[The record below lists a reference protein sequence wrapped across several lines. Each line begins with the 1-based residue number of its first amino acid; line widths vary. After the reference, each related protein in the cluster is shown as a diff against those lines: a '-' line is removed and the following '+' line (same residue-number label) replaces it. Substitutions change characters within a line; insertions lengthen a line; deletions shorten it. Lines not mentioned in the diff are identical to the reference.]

1 MQQPEIKAQSWIMV
15 VLLGLTW
22 GSTFLVIEL
31 ALQGISPAWLAAS
44 RIMFAAALM
53 VLVQWI
59 RRAPL
64 FLEPATGKTWGTLI
78 AIAMLSS
85 ALPFNLLAWG
95 QQYVTSGFAGVSMAA
110 VVLIVLPLAQI
121 LIPGERMTWRR
132 VVGFVIGFVGI
143 CILIGG
149 QAFDSTGSP
158 LEPWGRAACLGVAV
172 CYACSSILMRRLPPV
187 DSVNLAG
194 VLLYISAIFV
204 LPIALI
210 HEGWPPL
217 VTRETLMWIA
227 LLGLVP
233 TAGANVLRVMVI
245 RQAGPVFMSIT
256 NYIVPVWSVIIG
268 WLILAEPLPHSLI
281 LAMSLI
287 LAGVGLSQ
295 YGALKRLFLAKP

>member
-1 MQQPEIKAQSWIMV
+1 MV
-15 VLLGLTW
+15 GLLGITW

-44 RIMFAAALM
+44 RIIFAAALM
-53 VLVQWI
+53 VIVQMI

-64 FLEPATGKTWGTLI
+64 FLDPTAGKPWGTLVLI
-78 AIAMLSS
+78 ALLSS

-110 VVLIVLPLAQI
+110 VVLIVLPLAHV

-143 CILIGG
+143 CVLIGG
-149 QAFDSTGSP
+149 QAFDSTGSL

-172 CYACSSILMRRLPPV
+172 CYAFSSILMRRLPPV

-194 VLLYISAIFV
+194 VLLYISAAFV
-204 LPIALI
+204 LPTALFR
-210 HEGWPPL
+210 EGWPPL

-256 NYIVPVWSVIIG
+256 NYIVPVWSVLIG

-281 LAMSLI
+281 LALSLI

-295 YGALKRLFLAKP
+295 YGALKRLFMSKP